1 MCYLNTYCKVHFVR
15 IPVGKESR
23 NMKEKEQLNLN
34 RMIPKAGAAIV
45 TVTVFLFAVFLI
57 INFSMGSYFVCLI
70 LPIGFIMM
78 TAGLYNECEGDRK
91 VAANIG
97 LILAAVYA
105 AFIMLV
111 YFSQLTTVKN
121 EQLNEQAAKLL
132 EFGKFGLIFN
142 YDLLGYGV
150 MALSTFFTGLSMK
163 PDNKTDKW
171 LKALLMIHGVFFFS
185 CTFMPITGMFAKISS
200 GGDGIGGRLALVA
213 WCVYFLPVGI
223 LSFLHFRK
231 R

>member
-1 MCYLNTYCKVHFVR
+1 MDLNKVLAK
-15 IPVGKESR
+15 VGSS
-23 NMKEKEQLNLN
+23 
-34 RMIPKAGAAIV
+34 IV

-78 TAGLYNECEGDRK
+78 TAGLQGECEIERK

-105 AFIMLV
+105 TFIMLV
-111 YFSQLTTVKN
+111 YFSQLTTVNN
-121 EQLNEQAAKLL
+121 EQLNEQASKLL

-163 PDNKTDKW
+163 PNNKTDKW

-231 R
+231 K

>member
-1 MCYLNTYCKVHFVR
+1 
-15 IPVGKESR
+15 
-23 NMKEKEQLNLN
+23 
-34 RMIPKAGAAIV
+34 MISKAGSLIV

-78 TAGLYNECEGDRK
+78 TAGLHNECEADRK
-91 VAANIG
+91 VASNIG

-105 AFIMLV
+105 TFIMLV

-121 EQLNEQAAKLL
+121 EQLNEQAANLL

-150 MALSTFFTGLSMK
+150 MALSTFFTGLSMQ
-163 PDNKTDKW
+163 PNNKTDKW
-171 LKALLMIHGVFFFS
+171 LKALLMIHGLFFFS
-185 CTFMPITGMFAKISS
+185 CTFMPITGMFAKMSS

-223 LSFLHFRK
+223 LSFLHFK
-231 R
+231 NLNKMVAL

>member
-1 MCYLNTYCKVHFVR
+1 MDLNKVLAK
-15 IPVGKESR
+15 VGSS
-23 NMKEKEQLNLN
+23 
-34 RMIPKAGAAIV
+34 IV
-45 TVTVFLFAVFLI
+45 TVTVFLFAVLLI

-111 YFSQLTTVKN
+111 YFSQLTTVNN
-121 EQLNEQAAKLL
+121 EQLNEQASKLL

-163 PDNKTDKW
+163 PNNKTDKW

-231 R
+231 K

>member
-1 MCYLNTYCKVHFVR
+1 M
-15 IPVGKESR
+15 
-23 NMKEKEQLNLN
+23 N
-34 RMIPKAGAAIV
+34 RTISKIGSAIT
-45 TVTVFLFAVFLI
+45 TVTVFLFALFEI
-57 INFSMGSYFVCLI
+57 INFTMGSFFVCLI

-78 TAGLYNECEGDRK
+78 TVGLHNECEDDRK

-97 LILAAVYA
+97 LILAAVYSV
-105 AFIMLV
+105 FIMLV

-121 EQLNEQAAKLL
+121 EQLNEQAANLL

-150 MALSTFFTGLSMK
+150 MALSTFFTGLSMQ
-163 PDNKTDKW
+163 PNNKTDKW
-171 LKALLMIHGVFFFS
+171 LKALLMIHGLFFFS
-185 CTFMPITGMFAKISS
+185 CTFMPITGMFAKMSS

-223 LSFLHFRK
+223 LSFLHFK
-231 R
+231 NLNKMVAL

>member
-1 MCYLNTYCKVHFVR
+1 MDLNKIVSKV
-15 IPVGKESR
+15 GSS
-23 NMKEKEQLNLN
+23 
-34 RMIPKAGAAIV
+34 IV
-45 TVTVFLFAVFLI
+45 TVTVFLFALFLM
-57 INFSMGSYFVCLI
+57 INFPTGYFFVCLI

-78 TAGLYNECEGDRK
+78 TAGIQNECEGDRK

-105 AFIMLV
+105 TFIMLV
-111 YFSQLTTVKN
+111 YFAQLTTVKN
-121 EQLNEQAAKLL
+121 ELLNEQAANLL
-132 EFGKFGLIFN
+132 VFGKFGLIFN

-163 PDNKTDKW
+163 PKNKTDKW
-171 LKALLMIHGVFFFS
+171 LRALMLIHGVFYFS
-185 CTFMPITGMFAKISS
+185 CTFMPMTGMFAKMSS
-200 GGDGIGGRLALVA
+200 GGDGIGGRLALVV

-223 LSFLHFRK
+223 LSFIHFTKVEMRYEK

>member
-1 MCYLNTYCKVHFVR
+1 
-15 IPVGKESR
+15 
-23 NMKEKEQLNLN
+23 
-34 RMIPKAGAAIV
+34 MISKAGSLIV

-57 INFSMGSYFVCLI
+57 INFSMCSYFVCLI

-78 TAGLYNECEGDRK
+78 TAGLHNECEDDRK
-91 VAANIG
+91 VASNIG

-105 AFIMLV
+105 TFIMLV

-121 EQLNEQAAKLL
+121 EQLNEQAANLL

-150 MALSTFFTGLSMK
+150 MALSTFFTGLSMQ
-163 PDNKTDKW
+163 PNNKTDKW
-171 LKALLMIHGVFFFS
+171 LKALLMIHGLFFLS
-185 CTFMPITGMFAKISS
+185 CTFMPITGMFAKMSS
-200 GGDGIGGRLALVA
+200 GGDGLGGRLALVA

-223 LSFLHFRK
+223 LSFFHFHSKK